1 MKSCVRDVMTT
12 PVVAVRKT
20 TSFKK
25 MITLMRE
32 SRISAF
38 PVIDDG
44 GRVIGVVSEAD
55 MLNKEADLATGPG
68 LLASVL
74 RFRDHDK
81 AAGVTAAELMT
92 SPPVTA
98 SPETPLAQAARI
110 MRDRRVKRL
119 PVINATG
126 HLIGIISRADVLS
139 VFARPD
145 ADIRR
150 EATEEVIAESLL
162 EDSRRCTVTVHDG
175 IVTLTGCP
183 ETDQAGRD
191 LVEVLR
197 HIDGVI
203 AVRDQ
208 LTYPGTP
215 R

>member
-1 MKSCVRDVMTT
+1 MKSYVRDVMATR
-12 PVVAVRKT
+12 VVAVRKAA
-20 TSFKK
+20 SFKE
-25 MITLMRE
+25 MIVGMRKAGV
-32 SRISAF
+32 SAL
-38 PVIDDG
+38 PVVDDQ

-68 LLASVL
+68 PLASVL
-74 RFRDHDK
+74 RFRNHEK

-98 SPETPLAQAARI
+98 GPDTSLAEAARL

-126 HLIGIISRADVLS
+126 HLIGIVSRADVLS
-139 VFARPD
+139 IFARPD
-145 ADIRR
+145 ADIHR
-150 EATEEVIAESLL
+150 EAAEEVIAESILVDARL
-162 EDSRRCTVTVHDG
+162 VAATVHDG
-175 IVTLTGCP
+175 IVTLTGRP
-183 ETDQAGRD
+183 ETGQAARD
-191 LVEVLR
+191 LVEAVR
-197 HIDGVI
+197 HIEGVI

>member
-1 MKSCVRDVMTT
+1 MKSYVRDVMATR
-12 PVVAVRKT
+12 VVAVRKT
-20 TSFKK
+20 ASFKE
-25 MITLMRE
+25 MIVGMRNAGV
-32 SRISAF
+32 SAL
-38 PVIDDG
+38 PVVDDQ

-68 LLASVL
+68 PLASVL
-74 RFRDHDK
+74 RFRNHEK

-98 SPETPLAQAARI
+98 GPDTSLAEAARL

-126 HLIGIISRADVLS
+126 HLIGIVSRADVLS
-139 VFARPD
+139 IFARPD
-145 ADIRR
+145 ADIHR
-150 EATEEVIAESLL
+150 EATEEVIAESILV
-162 EDSRRCTVTVHDG
+162 DSRLVAATVHDG
-175 IVTLTGCP
+175 IVTLTGRP
-183 ETDQAGRD
+183 ETGQAARD
-191 LVEVLR
+191 LVEAVR
-197 HIDGVI
+197 HIEGVI